1 MMRRWQR
8 HPSAIMSSRSRI
20 EPASHH
26 HLLRS
31 LSTLKNKVEVYEL
44 YQRPCLSIVVPTDNF
59 TRVYPENRFGL
70 RNIFGS

>member
-20 EPASHH
+20 EPVSHH

-31 LSTLKNKVEVYEL
+31 LSTLKNKAEVYEL
-44 YQRPCLSIVVPTDNF
+44 YQRPCLSIVVQT
-59 TRVYPENRFGL
+59 V
-70 RNIFGS
+70 IFRLAIISKRLLIT

>member
-31 LSTLKNKVEVYEL
+31 LSTLKNKAEVYEL
-44 YQRPCLSIVVPTDNF
+44 YQRPCLSIVVHILNLHSAIPSEVTWI
-59 TRVYPENRFGL
+59 T
-70 RNIFGS
+70 